1 MNRAEGVP
9 RLSVVI
15 VTWNCG
21 ALLGDCLASVRT
33 HAGALAYEL
42 IIVDNHSADDTLE
55 VAARAWPEAQVIAN
69 DENLGFAVACNQGMA
84 RARGELMFLLNPDT
98 LLTQPD
104 TLLRL
109 CDRLDAHPEIAMAGV
124 RLTFPDGRYQVGDAG
139 FCPSPRS
146 VLSHALLLNRVC
158 QPCFPGLMLQWMP
171 PRGAYHR
178 VGWVC
183 GGCTMVRRSALAQAG
198 PLDESFFMYGE
209 DVEWGCR
216 YTDAGLVVAYLSD
229 IEIVHVQGGTQKH
242 DDPDALPAT
251 RWLDGL
257 ARLYQRYN
265 HGRHFWAFRSLAAGF
280 ALRAA
285 VYRLAGLLGSG
296 GAQARR
302 RSRAMQ
308 AYASHIWHL
317 RPPDGEGRE
326 GQRP

>member
-1 MNRAEGVP
+1 MRVSSAFRISSTISG
-9 RLSVVI
+9 RL
-15 VTWNCG
+15 
-21 ALLGDCLASVRT
+21 R
-33 HAGALAYEL
+33 E
-42 IIVDNHSADDTLE
+42 
-55 VAARAWPEAQVIAN
+55 N
-69 DENLGFAVACNQGMA
+69 D
-84 RARGELMFLLNPDT
+84 RG
-98 LLTQPD
+98 
-104 TLLRL
+104 
-109 CDRLDAHPEIAMAGV
+109 G
-124 RLTFPDGRYQVGDAG
+124 
-139 FCPSPRS
+139 S
-146 VLSHALLLNRVC
+146 
-158 QPCFPGLMLQWMP
+158 
-171 PRGAYHR
+171 
-178 VGWVC
+178 
-183 GGCTMVRRSALAQAG
+183 
-198 PLDESFFMYGE
+198 
-209 DVEWGCR
+209 WG
-216 YTDAGLVVAYLSD
+216 AYLSD

>member
-1 MNRAEGVP
+1 MHLAETVP

-21 ALLGDCLASVRT
+21 SLLGDCLASLRT
-33 HAGALAYEL
+33 HAGALDYEL
-42 IIVDNHSADDTLE
+42 IIVDNASADDTLA
-55 VAARAWPEAQVIAN
+55 VAARVWPQAQVIAN
-69 DENLGFAVACNQGMA
+69 PDNRGFAVACNQGMA
-84 RARGELMFLLNPDT
+84 LARGELMFLLNPDT

-104 TLLRL
+104 TLRRL

-139 FCPSPRS
+139 HCPSPAS

-171 PRGAYHR
+171 PKGPYER

-183 GGCTMVRRSALAQAG
+183 GGCTMVRRSALARGG

-216 YTDAGLVVAYLSD
+216 YTDGGLVVAYLPD

-242 DDPDALPAT
+242 DDADALPPT

-265 HGRHFWAFRSLAAGF
+265 RGRHFWAFRSLALGF
-280 ALRAA
+280 ALRATM
-285 VYRLAGLLGSG
+285 YRAAALVGLG
-296 GAQARR
+296 GPQARR
-302 RSRAMQ
+302 RGRAMQ
-308 AYASHIWHL
+308 AYASHIWRL
-317 RPPDGEGRE
+317 RPTATIDP
-326 GQRP
+326 